1 MQMHLK
7 YIHNLN
13 NSTSRQCF
21 EIDSSLL
28 HTLIRP
34 KSTVIQHWHPMF
46 MQRWTNG
53 KMSAGSSSIQ
63 CASSVPKLFFFSFP
77 KLNNKQQKDATE
89 SWRASYAEC
98 VILDLVCI
106 VYFEYEHLRTAYV
119 HPLAE
124 IMLFKWGPVWL
135 FKTLWCQLIISKTC
149 SMFSCKLFLCE

>member
-13 NSTSRQCF
+13 DYVSTSRQCF
-21 EIDSSLL
+21 EIDHSLL

-34 KSTVIQHWHPMF
+34 KSGVIQHWHPMF

-63 CASSVPKLFFFSFP
+63 CASSVPKL
-77 KLNNKQQKDATE
+77 NNKQQKDATE

-98 VILDLVCI
+98 VIFDLVCI
-106 VYFEYEHLRTAYV
+106 VYFQYDHLRTLCV

-135 FKTLWCQLIISKTC
+135 FKTLWCQLIVSKTC
-149 SMFSCKLFLCE
+149 SMFSCKLFFCQ